1 VQVAPAKCF
10 LSYLTGDAQN
20 VIAHAT
26 LLERIGGHG
35 KFDTIASARPI
46 ICEKT
51 VCQRA
56 TGIIT

>member
-1 VQVAPAKCF
+1 M
-10 LSYLTGDAQN
+10 LSELSDRRRSELHCACP
-20 VIAHAT
+20 

-35 KFDTIASARPI
+35 KFDTIASAHPI

-56 TGIIT
+56 TGIMT